1 MMTKTLTLPW
11 DVAEHLDTEEDMA
24 AYLEAVLEENDP
36 ALVTVALTD
45 IARAKEMRQIAVATG
60 LARVRHGLEALA
72 GERAPFSG

>member
-1 MMTKTLTLPW
+1 MTKTLTLPW